1 MNKNLTEIL
10 LCPHCKENLE
20 LTIIVGGEEVEGSG
34 PMTPGSD
41 VATGVLKC
49 ACGDSYP
56 VIDGVPRLLEKG
68 LRALPVFGES
78 NQVEV
83 ESLGHQTDD
92 YEYIRQSFSREEW
105 SIFDYERDKTWGW
118 TLEERIRVFMD
129 DVALSRDQ
137 LGGKVLLDAGCG
149 NGTLSAALSTLGMK
163 VVGLDLN
170 EGLGKAGHYKSRYA
184 RELSSNVEYVQ
195 GNVSNPP
202 LKPGSFDLVYSSG
215 VLHHTPDTKESFRQ
229 LVPLVKEGGR
239 MYIWVYGRRNVLV
252 RIYMDSGRQL
262 KKVLSP
268 KALLTA
274 CRLLAPFYKVGT
286 EALDFLGVMTF
297 RKRTV
302 REITLDLFDA
312 FAPQYN
318 HRHTEEELKAWFKKE
333 GFANITVSG
342 KQKHGFGV
350 YGDKGRSI
358 FELQDPT
365 TRLEDKGTPG
375 RSTLQTT
382 VLPAPLS
389 PETPVSS

>member
-1 MNKNLTEIL
+1 MNEKLTEIL
-10 LCPHCKENLE
+10 LCPHCKKTLE
-20 LTIIVGGEEVEGSG
+20 LTNIVGGEEVEGSV
-34 PMTPGSD
+34 PSSLTSD
-41 VATGVLKC
+41 VVAGVLKC
-49 ACGDSYP
+49 ACGNSYP

-68 LRALPVFGES
+68 LRAMPLFAES

-83 ESLGHQTDD
+83 ECLQDRSND
-92 YEYIRQSFSREEW
+92 YEYIRQSFSREW

-118 TLEERIRVFMD
+118 TLEERIKVFMD

-137 LGGKVLLDAGCG
+137 LTEKVLLDAGCG
-149 NGTLSAALSTLGMK
+149 NGTLSAALSTLGMQ

-170 EGLGKAGHYKSRYA
+170 EGLGKAGHYKTRYG

-229 LVPLVKEGGR
+229 LVPLVKKGGR

-268 KALLTA
+268 KALLTT

-286 EALDFLGVMTF
+286 EVLDFLGVMSF

-318 HRHTEEELKAWFKKE
+318 HRHTEEEVQTWFE
-333 GFANITVSG
+333 ELGFTNITVSG
-342 KQKHGFGV
+342 RQKHGFGV
-350 YGDKGRSI
+350 YGDK
-358 FELQDPT
+358 L
-365 TRLEDKGTPG
+365 
-375 RSTLQTT
+375 
-382 VLPAPLS
+382 
-389 PETPVSS
+389 